1 MIILDKNTKKLM
13 KFINSEKLDNFSFG
27 IFDLDQTLYDY
38 ERCNKNGISNIIDH
52 INNKFNI
59 DKRKILDS
67 YLEAR
72 KQINQDLKNTSS
84 MHSRFLYFQKMYRT
98 SY

>member
-59 DKRKILDS
+59 IAKLASNPKPL
-67 YLEAR
+67 
-72 KQINQDLKNTSS
+72 
-84 MHSRFLYFQKMYRT
+84 
-98 SY
+98 